1 MDTVT
6 LRLRL
11 GDILREEERADADWG
26 AVERMCRDLYLS
38 LEPRSELDYPHVVE
52 HFLSD
57 VDIRARDADYGKSQR
72 IEIARFVVTGKF
84 ADSKPVPGWI
94 LIPFAIA
101 VTALLFCLLV

>member
-1 MDTVT
+1 MDTLT

-26 AVERMCRDLYLS
+26 AVERMCRDLYLN
-38 LEPRSELDYPHVVE
+38 LEPGSELDYPHVVE

-57 VDIRARDADYGKSQR
+57 VDIRARDPDYGKSQR
-72 IEIARFVVTGKF
+72 IEIARFVVTGKL

-94 LIPFAIA
+94 LIALAVA
-101 VTALLFCLLV
+101 VTGSLLCLLV